1 MEKIQKHDGFNRIS
15 EGTFGLFPVAL
26 DSTEVMRIKNHRV
39 ASRTQLQEVE
49 KDFFSEKSEET

>member
-1 MEKIQKHDGFNRIS
+1 MEKIQKHVSSRKIS

-26 DSTEVMRIKNHRV
+26 DSTGLMRNKNHRV

-49 KDFFSEKSEET
+49 KEIFSKNSEGT